1 MSLLNVF
8 EIAGSAMS
16 AQSQRLNAVASN
28 LANADS
34 VTSSNGQPYRA
45 KQVVFSAVPVA
56 GGSAAGSKAAGSA
69 ASGVA
74 VTSVIEDASPARK
87 VYDPKHAMAD
97 AQGYVTMSNVNVV
110 EEMVNMIAASR
121 AYQNNIEMLNTAKT
135 LMLKTLTLGQ

>member
-8 EIAGSAMS
+8 GIAGSAMT
-16 AQSQRLNAVASN
+16 AQSQRLNVVASN

-34 VTSSNGQPYRA
+34 VISSNGQPYRA
-45 KQVVFSAVPVA
+45 KQVIFSAVPVDGA
-56 GGSAAGSKAAGSA
+56 NAT
-69 ASGVA
+69 GVA
-74 VTSVIEDASPARK
+74 VTRVTEDPSPGK
-87 VYDPKHAMAD
+87 KMYDPKHALAD
-97 AQGYVTMSNVNVV
+97 AEGYVTMSNVNVV